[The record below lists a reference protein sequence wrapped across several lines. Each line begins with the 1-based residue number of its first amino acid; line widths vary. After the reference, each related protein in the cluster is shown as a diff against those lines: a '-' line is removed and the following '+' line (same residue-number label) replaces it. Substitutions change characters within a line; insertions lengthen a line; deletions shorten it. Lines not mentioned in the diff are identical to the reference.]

1 MKIKRAIE
9 ILKKANHENDN
20 FWWTD
25 GEKQLSG
32 DDIDNA
38 ITTILNLLDKEPY
51 TTISKLAEENTIL
64 KSRTDEALNL
74 KKKKKI
80 LPMTPQEFSRYE
92 MKLRKTLKGE
102 KDK

>member
-38 ITTILNLLDKEPY
+38 IKSLLCTGYVQNGENNSDVDYTI
-51 TTISKLAEENTIL
+51 IIG
-64 KSRTDEALNL
+64 TD
-74 KKKKKI
+74 
-80 LPMTPQEFSRYE
+80 Y
-92 MKLRKTLKGE
+92 
-102 KDK
+102 